1 MTRLKNAPSAEQE
14 RKKLKEKLVNV
25 SKKRIRIA
33 REYTDLARSIYK
45 GQLECTNAGLEWLQA
60 LTNHT
65 ALKALCAEKDAK
77 YTQAVAKFND
87 SMSNLS
93 PHPSTFRT
101 HTHWILLREQ
111 STNSSRSSN
120 N

>member
-1 MTRLKNAPSAEQE
+1 LARLKNAPSAEQE
-14 RKKLKEKLVNV
+14 RKKLKDSLVNV
-25 SKKRIRIA
+25 SKKRIKIA

-87 SMSNLS
+87 STSDLGL
-93 PHPSTFRT
+93 HPYASRT
-101 HTHWILLREQ
+101 YTHWLLLPEQ
-111 STNSSRSSN
+111 FTNSSGSSN